1 MSLIQARRTAW
12 KASCMR
18 NWAQSWSHH
27 LLSLIDLNRFKKSC
41 ALAEAYCVC
50 DGSQQETDKMQL
62 YLPYL
67 FEYFPGNSK
76 MLDTKIYFLSLFLRA
91 SLSRTG
97 SSRKDLARTKVI
109 LVFSFVV
116 LYCFFICVDD
126 DRIRIARGIVC
137 LSSRSLAAQR
147 RSATP
152 FIDIH
157 HT

>member
-1 MSLIQARRTAW
+1 
-12 KASCMR
+12 
-18 NWAQSWSHH
+18 
-27 LLSLIDLNRFKKSC
+27 
-41 ALAEAYCVC
+41 
-50 DGSQQETDKMQL
+50 MQL

-76 MLDTKIYFLSLFLRA
+76 TLDTKFYFLSLSESFSGL

-137 LSSRSLAAQR
+137 LSSRSLAA
-147 RSATP
+147 
-152 FIDIH
+152 
-157 HT
+157 